1 MFGMSLKD
9 KANFFRQ
16 MATLIESGMPFMG
29 CLEALSKSPSAKVRR
44 VVNSITPLIR
54 EGSSL
59 SGALEKFPNYFDKM
73 VIMMVRAGE
82 VGGQLEVRLKNIAD
96 YLERM
101 YNLRQ
106 QTLTK
111 LIYPAVLVHA
121 GIFIP
126 PLVLIFTESIV
137 AYLKATLIPL
147 VILYAAV
154 FLLIFLYK
162 LISTI
167 PGIREGVDAVFL
179 YFPILGGFF
188 RARAV
193 YRFML
198 VLADLA
204 DAGVDLDL
212 AVKTAAGACGNAM
225 ARSKFITVAPC
236 ILDGKPFTFCLRRTG
251 MFNDMC
257 LQMIHSGEQSGN
269 LPYML
274 GKSAELLGQDLE
286 RTTNIVFTIL
296 PVVLYLVIAGYM
308 GYRIIT
314 TFAKIYAPLNDL
326 FPK

>member
-1 MFGMSLKD
+1 MFGMSLRD
-9 KANFFRQ
+9 KAVFFRQ
-16 MATLIESGMPFMG
+16 LATLIESGMPFMG
-29 CLEALSKSPSAKVRR
+29 CLEALSKSPSVKVRK

-54 EGSSL
+54 KGSSL
-59 SGALEKFPNYFDKM
+59 SDALSQFPGYFDKM
-73 VIMMVRAGE
+73 VIMMIKAGE
-82 VGGQLEVRLKNIAD
+82 VGGQLEVRLKNIAA

-101 YNLRQ
+101 YSLQQ
-106 QTLTK
+106 QTITK
-111 LIYPAVLVHA
+111 LIYPAVLIHA

-126 PLVLIFTESIV
+126 PLVLIFTECV
-137 AYLKATLIPL
+137 GAYLKATLIPL
-147 VILYAAV
+147 FILYATV
-154 FLLIFLYK
+154 FLLIFLYRVV
-162 LISTI
+162 STV
-167 PGIREGVDAVFL
+167 PGIREGVDAFFL

-188 RARAV
+188 RSRSV

-198 VLADLA
+198 VLADLSE
-204 DAGVDLDL
+204 AGVDLDMS
-212 AVKTAAGACGNAM
+212 VKTAADACGNAM
-225 ARSKFITVAPC
+225 ARSKFLAIAPC
-236 ILDGKPFTFCLRRTG
+236 IQDGKPFTDCLKRTG
-251 MFNDMC
+251 MFPDMC

-314 TFAKIYAPLNDL
+314 TFSKIYAPLNDI

>member
-1 MFGMSLKD
+1 MFGMSLRD

-16 MATLIESGMPFMG
+16 LATLIESGMPFMG
-29 CLEALSKSPSAKVRR
+29 CLEALAKSPSAKVRK
-44 VVNSITPLIR
+44 VVNSITPLVR
-54 EGSSL
+54 DGQSL
-59 SGALEKFPNYFDKM
+59 SDALAQFPGYFDTM
-73 VIMMVRAGE
+73 VIMMVKAGE
-82 VGGQLEVRLKNIAD
+82 VGGQLEVRLKNIAA

-101 YNLRQ
+101 YNLQQ
-106 QTLTK
+106 QTLSK
-111 LIYPAVLVHA
+111 LIYPIVLIHA

-126 PLVLIFTESIV
+126 PLVLIFTECIG

-147 VILYAAV
+147 AILYATVFSLV
-154 FLLIFLYK
+154 FLYRT
-162 LISTI
+162 ISSI

-188 RARAV
+188 RARSV

-198 VLADLA
+198 VLADLSE
-204 DAGVDLDL
+204 AGIDLDL
-212 AVKTAAGACGNAM
+212 SVKTAAGACGNAM
-225 ARSKFITVAPC
+225 ARSKFLTIAPC
-236 ILDGKPFTFCLRRTG
+236 IQGGQPFTACLKRTG
-251 MFNDMC
+251 MFPDMC

-269 LPYML
+269 LPFML